1 MNMGLEGGEVPKNE
15 ARRHKDIEEGPD
27 KGMWGGGRTGKGRA
41 RAHGKAL
48 GKEACSC

>member
-27 KGMWGGGRTGKGRA
+27 KGMWGGGRTGKGQSQGSWEGA
-41 RAHGKAL
+41 G
-48 GKEACSC
+48 